1 MGVARES
8 VSLFPMSHS
17 SLTTA
22 SRKLAWSNTGS
33 IARIRA
39 DGSHITFRA
48 MVKDK
53 KTAMWKISTESKH
66 PIAAPEGRKFVHIA
80 FSGIGI
86 EMAAV
91 DNVGTV
97 HIFSLQGPL
106 SRMVAPGGFDAVA
119 LSGTSK
125 NEPDSVVGLH
135 WLPLFSAE
143 FRVGCHVF
151 EIDFFTG

>member
-1 MGVARES
+1 MSQSAS
-8 VSLFPMSHS
+8 VPYSPSL
-17 SLTTA
+17 LTSA
-22 SRKLAWSNTGS
+22 ARKLAWSNTGS
-33 IARIRA
+33 IARIPT

-66 PIAAPEGRKFVHIA
+66 PIPAPEGRKFVHIA

-91 DNVGTV
+91 DNVGAV

-119 LSGTSK
+119 LSHNSK
-125 NEPDSVVGLH
+125 TEADSVVGLH
-135 WLPLFSAE
+135 WLPLYSAE
-143 FRVGCHVF
+143 FRVGRHMFVSSMRS
-151 EIDFFTG
+151 G